1 MAWPPPPPLAA
12 FDDEED
18 EDETSGP
25 LAAAA
30 GGGGEEGETRE
41 NQVNEQY
48 FRFVNQDT
56 QSKPL
61 THDIRERCST
71 IELLLLQGVVV
82 QWR

>member
-30 GGGGEEGETRE
+30 GGGEEGKTRE

-71 IELLLLQGVVV
+71 IELLLLQRVVV

>member
-12 FDDEED
+12 FDDDED

-30 GGGGEEGETRE
+30 GGGEEGKTRE